1 MVNIQILMLYI
12 RIFPLKSL
20 HKACWMAGVFSFTWG
35 VVNDIVL
42 VVQCVPVPKFWA
54 PTTHGYCINQNTFY
68 AVATV
73 ISTLNILM
81 VFSIPIPIL
90 WKLQI
95 STSRKWSL
103 AAAFGIGT
111 L

>member
-1 MVNIQILMLYI
+1 MVNIQILMLYV

-20 HKACWMAGVFSFTWG
+20 HKACWIAGAFTLIWG
-35 VVNDIVL
+35 VVNVIVL
-42 VVQCVPVPKFWA
+42 VVQCIPIPKFWA
-54 PTTHGYCINQNTFY
+54 PTISGFCINQNTFY

-73 ISTLNILM
+73 IATLNILV

-95 STSRKWSL
+95 STPRKWSL

-111 L
+111 P